1 MPVNMF
7 CFNNYILLYTIQYY
21 IYIYDLIIN
30 NVEVHIYPHAKA
42 IPAQAPSLTSARTIR
57 RRFH

>member
-1 MPVNMF
+1 MH
-7 CFNNYILLYTIQYY
+7 YTIL
-21 IYIYDLIIN
+21 YIYDLIIN
-30 NVEVHIYPHAKA
+30 NVAAEVHIYPHAKA